1 MNFRKVN
8 NITGWIVF
16 LIASAAYIFTRETA
30 GSLWDC
36 GEFVASAYKVQN
48 PHPPGAPT
56 FVLIGRFFIILF
68 GAGNPAGAVNLMS
81 AMVSAFTILFLFWT
95 ITHFARKMFVAV
107 GEELSGQQ
115 LFTVMASGVV
125 GALAYT
131 FSDSFWFSAV
141 EGEVYA
147 FSSFFTAL
155 VFWAMLKWEHAD
167 EKAGTDAAGGSRADR
182 WIVFLFFMMG
192 LSVGVHLL
200 NLLTIPAIVMI
211 YYFRRYTYSLKGA
224 IVAFIAGCII
234 VGIVQVGM
242 IQYTMKGA
250 GLFDIFIVN
259 NFNLPFFSGFALYFI
274 ILAGLIW
281 YGLRFN
287 EKTFNKTKFTVW
299 LSVLLLLLLVPF
311 FNASEFGIGT
321 ILKILLAIGIALIGL
336 LVKNFKILKTVKLAL
351 WCFAFMMLGYSTY
364 LISII
369 RANADTAIDMN
380 DVSDP
385 MSLVYYLSREQYG
398 SAPIVYGPH
407 FLAQP
412 TGIKEKEMRY
422 VKSKDKY
429 IAIGRDKE
437 YEYTDGMQLFP
448 RIWDNS
454 NDQNHFDFYVDWLG
468 LGNKADDYYQITK
481 AAEGQSYVEAV
492 SMRTQQKR
500 SIPIDENYEIRVR
513 PGQQVRPG
521 ENIAVRKPT
530 YGDNLEWFITYQ
542 NGLMYWRYLMWNFA
556 GKQNDIQGYGNLR
569 DGNWISGISFIDNI
583 RLGDQQKMPD
593 LLKNNKANNK
603 LYLIPF
609 ILAIFGCIYHFI
621 RHRKDW
627 FVNFLLFFFTG
638 FAILIYLNQPGNQP
652 RERDYAFVG
661 SFYAFA
667 VWIGLAV
674 ASLVKM
680 VRDQQNKTDFTN
692 TLLYGSLLTFVITAL
707 STSYNGAA
715 DSFLTSALVTLVY
728 AAVSAIAY
736 FIVKTASSNGSNLR
750 MANITAALIGMIAPL
765 LMAKEELGDHNR
777 NGKKVAVD
785 LARNYLES
793 CDKNAIL
800 FTFGDN
806 DTYPLWYAQEV
817 EGIRPDIRII
827 NNSLLGI
834 DWYINQLR
842 YKINESDPVDVIWDA
857 DQIAGHKREYIY
869 FNNEIT
875 DPEFYDLYDFM
886 KNAMGKRDANGQDI
900 ELTAENYR
908 IPIRRFSVPVDT
920 DLVRKNGTVSSSDS
934 VISKINF
941 EVGKGVLQR
950 NDFAMLNIIAANNW
964 KRPVYFTSPYGEL
977 GFGQYVRQDGL
988 SYRLVPVAGKG
999 NAENWVTSPFNTQPG
1014 NLDAMYKNV
1023 SEKFEFTSKKGVYFD
1038 EENRH
1043 HIISI
1048 RNTMAKTAGNL
1059 ADANRKDDAAK
1070 ILNKAEQLIPE
1081 SAMPYAMPSR
1091 LGIYHNYYGLV
1102 YLEAAYKAGNKEVA
1116 QKVKKQIAES
1126 FKQEKEYYDYIIA
1139 EKTERA
1145 GDLAND
1151 RNTLAEQLQMLDEIE
1166 KKYNPAPAVTPPA
1179 VETPGGG
1186 KIETK
1191 APGKDSVKK

>member
-81 AMVSAFTILFLFWT
+81 AIVSAFTILFLFWT
-95 ITHFARKMFVAV
+95 ITHFARKMFVAA

-167 EKAGTDAAGGSRADR
+167 EKAGNDAVGRSRADR

-224 IVAFIAGCII
+224 ITAFIAGCVI
-234 VGIVQVGM
+234 VGIVQVGA
-242 IQYTMKGA
+242 IQFTMKGA

-259 NFNLPFFSGFALYFI
+259 TFSLPFFSGFALYFI
-274 ILAGLIW
+274 ILAVIIW

-287 EKTFNKTKFTVW
+287 EKTFSKTKFTVW
-299 LSVLLLLLLVPF
+299 LAVLLIILLIPF
-311 FNASEFGIGT
+311 FYTSEFGIGT
-321 ILKILLAIGIALIGL
+321 ILKILLAIGISLIGL
-336 LVKNFKILKTVKLAL
+336 LIKNIRVLKTIKLAL

-364 LISII
+364 VISII

-412 TGIKEKEMRY
+412 TGLKEKEMRY
-422 VKSKDKY
+422 VKSNNKY

-468 LGNKADDYYQITK
+468 LGNKADDFYQITK

-492 SMRTQQKR
+492 NLRTQQKR
-500 SIPIDENYEIRVR
+500 SFNIDENYEVRVR
-513 PGQQVRPG
+513 PGQQVRAG
-521 ENIAVRKPT
+521 DNIAVRKPT

-569 DGNWISGISFIDNI
+569 DGNWISGVPFVDNI
-583 RLGDQQKMPD
+583 RLGNQEKMPD

-609 ILAIFGCIYHFI
+609 ILAIFGCVYHFI

-680 VRDQQNKTDFTN
+680 TRDKENKIDFTN
-692 TLLYGSLLTFVITAL
+692 TLLYGSLLSFVITAL
-707 STSYNGAA
+707 STSYNGLA
-715 DSFLTSALVTLVY
+715 DSFLTSALVAILY
-728 AAVSAIAY
+728 AAVSAVVY
-736 FIVKTASSNGSNLR
+736 FAVKAASSNGSNLR
-750 MANITAALIGMIAPL
+750 TANITAALIGMIAPL
-765 LMAKEELGDHNR
+765 LMAKEELGDHDR

-817 EGIRPDIRII
+817 EGVRPDIRII

-842 YKINESDPVDVIWDA
+842 YKINESDPLDVIWDA
-857 DQIAGHKREYIY
+857 DQIAGHKREALY
-869 FNNEIT
+869 FKQEIT

-886 KNAMGKRDANGQDI
+886 KNAMGKRDATGQDI
-900 ELTAENYR
+900 DLSIDSYR
-908 IPIRRFSVPVDT
+908 IPIRRFSLPVDV
-920 DLVRKNGTVSSSDS
+920 DLVKKNGTVNNTDS
-934 VISKINF
+934 VVGKINF
-941 EVGKGVLQR
+941 EVSKGVLQR

-977 GFGQYVRQDGL
+977 GFGQYVRQDGM
-988 SYRLVPVAGKG
+988 SYRLVPVVTKSNSA
-999 NAENWVTSPFNTQPG
+999 NWIASPFASQPE
-1014 NLDAMYKNV
+1014 NQNAMFKNV
-1023 SEKFEFTSKKGVYFD
+1023 MEKFEFTSKKGVYFD

-1048 RNTMAKTAGNL
+1048 RNTFAKAAGNL
-1059 ADANRKDDAAK
+1059 ADANRKEDAQK
-1070 ILNKAEQLIPE
+1070 VLNKAEQLIPE

-1091 LGIYHNYYGLV
+1091 LGIYHNYYGLL
-1102 YLEAAYKAGNKEVA
+1102 YLEAAYKTGNKELA
-1116 QKVKKQIAES
+1116 GKVKKQIAES
-1126 FKQEKEYYDYIIA
+1126 FKQEKNYYDYIIT
-1139 EKTERA
+1139 EKIEKA
-1145 GDLAND
+1145 ADLAND
-1151 RNTLAEQLQMLDEIE
+1151 RNALAEQLQMLDEIE
-1166 KKYNPAPAVTPPA
+1166 KKYNPSATVTPPP
-1179 VETPGGG
+1179 VIETPGGG

-1191 APGKDSVKK
+1191 APGKDSNK